1 MRIMTPLGVMQIAI
15 SSEGTENMPAMET
28 KVISIATALA
38 AAVVLFG
45 SATLSAGEPIEI
57 PIWTGVAPG
66 SEGIDERE
74 LVVDRGQ
81 GKGYV
86 DRSISNVHR
95 PTITVHLPENPARK
109 PSAAVVICPGGG
121 LTRVVI
127 DKEGNDFAKFLSS
140 RGIVGIVLKFRTVK
154 SEKHYYGVSA
164 LTADVKRAIRLSR
177 FHADKWKIDPSRIG
191 VFGFSAGGHP
201 ASTAA
206 THFDAGNLSSD
217 DPVERQSCRPDF
229 AGFAYPLI
237 SLQTE
242 VSGKIYQELLLGPAP
257 SAERIRE
264 HSNELHVSSKTPPT
278 FLCHAENDSA
288 VNVENTRRFAA
299 ACKKAGVICT
309 TFIRP
314 RGGHGY
320 GIRDQ
325 GNPINKWPYEFMTW
339 LEQNGF
345 VIPNSKGNLNK

>member
-1 MRIMTPLGVMQIAI
+1 
-15 SSEGTENMPAMET
+15 MPALG
-28 KVISIATALA
+28 IRIIGFSLPLA
-38 AAVVLFG
+38 AAILLPG
-45 SATLSAGEPIEI
+45 PTTLSADEPIEL
-57 PIWTGVAPG
+57 PIWNGVAPG

-74 LVVDRGQ
+74 LVVDRGK

-95 PTITVHLPENPARK
+95 PTITVHLPQKSSRK
-109 PSAAVVICPGGG
+109 PSAAIVICPGGG

-140 RGIVGIVLKFRTVK
+140 RGVVGIVLKFRTVK
-154 SEKHYYGVSA
+154 SEKHFYGVSA
-164 LTADVKRAIRLSR
+164 LTADVKRAIRLTR
-177 FHADKWKIDPSRIG
+177 FHADKWKVDPSRIG
-191 VFGFSAGGHP
+191 VFGFSAGGHV

-206 THFDAGNLSSD
+206 THFDAGNQSSD

-242 VSGKIYQELLLGPAP
+242 VAGKMYQELLLGPEP

-278 FLCHAENDSA
+278 FLCHAENDTG
-288 VNVENTRRFAA
+288 VIVENTRRFAA

-314 RGGHGY
+314 KGGHGY
-320 GIRDQ
+320 GIRVQ
-325 GNPINKWPYEFMTW
+325 GNPINKWPYEFAAW
-339 LEQNGF
+339 LRQNGF
-345 VIPNSKGNLNK
+345 VESKP

>member
-1 MRIMTPLGVMQIAI
+1 MIMMTAVVIRVAI
-15 SSEGTENMPAMET
+15 ISEGTENMPAMGIR
-28 KVISIATALA
+28 VIGFGPALT
-38 AAVVLFG
+38 AAVLLFG
-45 SATLSAGEPIEI
+45 PATLSAREPNEL

-74 LVVDRGQ
+74 LVVDRGK
-81 GKGYV
+81 GRGYV

-95 PTITVHLPENPARK
+95 PTITVHLPQNSARK
-109 PSAAVVICPGGG
+109 LSAAIVICPGGG
-121 LTRVVI
+121 LTRVVV

-140 RGIVGIVLKFRTVK
+140 RGVAGIVLKFRTVK
-154 SEKHYYGVSA
+154 SEKHFYGVSA
-164 LTADVKRAIRLSR
+164 LTADVKRAIRLTR
-177 FHADKWKIDPSRIG
+177 FHADKWKIDRSRIG
-191 VFGFSAGGHP
+191 VFGFSAGGHV

-217 DPVERQSCRPDF
+217 GPVQRQSCRPDF

-242 VSGKIYQELLLGPAP
+242 VSGKKYQELLLGQAP
-257 SAERIRE
+257 SAARIRE
-264 HSNELHVSSKTPPT
+264 YSNELHVSSKTPPA

-288 VNVENTRRFAA
+288 VKVENTRRFAA

-325 GNPINKWPYEFMTW
+325 GDPINKWPYEFVAW
-339 LEQNGF
+339 LKQNGF
-345 VIPNSKGNLNK
+345 VDSNQ